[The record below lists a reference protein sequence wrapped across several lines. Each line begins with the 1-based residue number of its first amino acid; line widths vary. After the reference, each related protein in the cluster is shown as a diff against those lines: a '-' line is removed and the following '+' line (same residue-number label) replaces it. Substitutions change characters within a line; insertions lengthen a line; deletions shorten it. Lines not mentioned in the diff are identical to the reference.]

1 MKVKMNQNNGKDG
14 ILTNKLK
21 DQVLK
26 FLNEESYFID
36 DLSEEETDY
45 FNKCVET
52 GKILDEIFW
61 Y

>member
-1 MKVKMNQNNGKDG
+1 MNQNNGKDG